1 MKKHQQLLTKDTQ
14 AATSLGGVESLLEH
28 RFGVDPSEDP
38 ALVRISV
45 GLEDFEDLRCDLRAA
60 LLKLI

>member
-1 MKKHQQLLTKDTQ
+1 VQ

-38 ALVRISV
+38 SLIRISV
-45 GLEDFEDLRCDLRAA
+45 GLEDFEDLRSDLREA
-60 LLKLI
+60 LKKLM